1 MNLFAKSSDGTG
13 DVERVTDSPSLHH
26 ALAIS
31 PDKTLVF
38 EEQQIADGRWDLVIL
53 ELEGDHEP
61 KPLLDSPFSERA
73 AALTAD
79 GHWLVYQSDEWGRD
93 EIYVRPFP
101 DVASGKWQIS
111 TNGGAWPVWARDG
124 RELFYLSEDG
134 LMAVSIETEPF
145 RRGPSQPVFETTAYV
160 VDNQFYRP
168 YDVSIDAKRFLMMKS
183 TSSDDRSGPTQIHVI
198 LNWFEELERLV
209 PTQ

>member
-1 MNLFAKSSDGTG
+1 MSEPRPVTRMSLEVPGT
-13 DVERVTDSPSLHH
+13 SPRTVAPEL
-26 ALAIS
+26 S
-31 PDKTLVF
+31 PD
-38 EEQQIADGRWDLVIL
+38 
-53 ELEGDHEP
+53 
-61 KPLLDSPFSERA
+61 
-73 AALTAD
+73 
-79 GHWLVYQSDEWGRD
+79 
-93 EIYVRPFP
+93 
-101 DVASGKWQIS
+101 
-111 TNGGAWPVWARDG
+111 GAWPVWARDG
-124 RELFYLSEDG
+124 RELFSLSEDG

-183 TSSDDRSGPTQIHVI
+183 TSSDDRSGPTQIHFI